1 MQIAKGWTVMFDS
14 VATLVSERIDFDELG
29 NEKIIT
35 AEKQIFCNK
44 KSVNQSEFFKA
55 SEAGLKPQL
64 MILVFAVD
72 YNGENK
78 IKVDDKVYYIYRT
91 YQKTKDKLELYLS
104 TKLADGVQNEY

>member
-91 YQKTKDKLELYLS
+91 YQKNKDKLELYLS
-104 TKLADGVQNEY
+104 TKLVDGVQNEY

>member
-104 TKLADGVQNEY
+104 TKLVDGVQNEY

>member
-1 MQIAKGWTVMFDS
+1 MFDS
-14 VATLVSERIDFDELG
+14 VATLISENIDFDELG

-35 AEKQIFCNK
+35 VEKQIFCNK
-44 KSVNQSEFFKA
+44 KSVTQNEFFKA

-72 YNGENK
+72 YNNENK
-78 IKVDDKVYYIYRT
+78 VKVDDKVYYIYRT

-104 TKLADGVQNEY
+104 TQLVDGVQNEY

>member
-1 MQIAKGWTVMFDS
+1 MRTVKGLIAMFDS
-14 VATLVSERIDFDELG
+14 VATLISEKIDFDELG
-29 NEKIIT
+29 NEKIVT

-44 KSVNQSEFFKA
+44 KSVTQNEFFKA

-64 MILVFAVD
+64 MILIFAVD
-72 YNGENK
+72 YNNESK
-78 IKVDDKVYYIYRT
+78 VKVDDKVYYIYRT

>member
-1 MQIAKGWTVMFDS
+1 MFDS
-14 VATLVSERIDFDELG
+14 VATLISERIDFDELG

-55 SEAGLKPQL
+55 CEAGLKPQL
-64 MILVFAVD
+64 MILIFAVD
-72 YNGENK
+72 YNNENK
-78 IKVDDKVYYIYRT
+78 VKVDDKVYYIYRT

-104 TKLADGVQNEY
+104 TKLVDGVQNEY